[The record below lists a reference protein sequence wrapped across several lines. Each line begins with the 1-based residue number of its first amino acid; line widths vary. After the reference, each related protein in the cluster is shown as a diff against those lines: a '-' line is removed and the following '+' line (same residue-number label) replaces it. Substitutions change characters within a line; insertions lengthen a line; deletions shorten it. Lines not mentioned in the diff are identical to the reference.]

1 VGIVLVPNVLG
12 DHGDIW
18 SDQNE
23 DEEHAWI
30 DKLPPGVIFPA
41 PNFGDA
47 VHCDSYNL
55 VKDWVDLDTGCIYEI
70 FYYYENTDFPQ
81 QRYGYSYDIFDVDDR
96 KIVKG
101 DGKDLLVFEVMIENE
116 SDSPARLYH
125 KYGNQGFKMYDG
137 KDREFTVITSTML
150 VGLGGSPTEDPAF
163 SWNEACP
170 FYNIPT
176 EIQPG
181 IEKRVILCFE
191 IPKDSDHFK
200 VVYDSVGKYDGLF
213 HGMVLLFDRDAI
225 KHQTQQQVVKS
236 TESTSTSIEL
246 LFIILA
252 VVAVSGIVGAVLI
265 AKRGTNTK
273 SAQQKLEEYE
283 DEYLKAGN
291 QAGNQDLE
299 EYEKEYLA
307 RQGQRPSPKPAR
319 VEKTTLFCDSC
330 GTPFKSEAKF
340 CGECGTPRS

>member
-1 VGIVLVPNVLG
+1 MTVPNVLG

-41 PNFGDA
+41 PNFGEA
-47 VHCDSYNL
+47 INCEYKFYAGSIQILQNAR
-55 VKDWVDLDTGCIYEI
+55 GCVYQI
-70 FYYYENTDFPQ
+70 FFFYENIDFPQ
-81 QRYGYSYDIFDVDDR
+81 QRYGWTYGIFDVDDR

-116 SDSPARLYH
+116 SDSPAKLYH
-125 KYGNQGFKMYDG
+125 EAFKMYDG
-137 KDREFTVITSTML
+137 KDREFSTTTSKMI
-150 VGLGGSPTEDPAF
+150 VGLGGNPTEDPSF

-170 FYNIPT
+170 LYNVYFD
-176 EIQPG
+176 IQPG
-181 IEKRVILCFE
+181 IEERVILCFE

-200 VVYDSVGKYDGLF
+200 VVYVRINDLTKERAS
-213 HGMVLLFDRDAI
+213 GMVLLFDRDAI
-225 KHQTQQQVVKS
+225 KQQTQQQVTEPTKP

-246 LFIILA
+246 LFIVLA

-283 DEYLKAGN
+283 DEYLKV
-291 QAGNQDLE
+291 GNQDLE

-330 GTPFKSEAKF
+330 GTPFKSEARF